1 MNPQCDDYF
10 LPLIRKRFAC
20 SSKYYPMTPRRERC
34 FLRSGARDYDRPR
47 RYASRCNG
55 HLEK

>member
-20 SSKYYPMTPRRERC
+20 SSKYYPMTPRREM
-34 FLRSGARDYDRPR
+34 LAVWRDYDHPR
-47 RYASRCNG
+47 IRFSYNG